1 MTSHDALFSSSARG
15 MRFSAIRRMSAL
27 IERPGIISFAPGQP
41 SPETF
46 PVDAFRQI
54 TEEILARESAQAFQ
68 YVLTRGVGALVEAI
82 REYAKAKGIAA
93 TTAETLVT
101 DGSQQGL
108 DLVSRVLVDPG
119 DVVLV
124 ELPSYIG
131 ATSAFR
137 AAQARMVGVRLT
149 EGGLDLD
156 DLRRRHAEE
165 RAAGRAVKFLY
176 VIPNFQ
182 NPSGISHPA
191 ESRRELMKVARELDL
206 LVVEDDPYGDL
217 YFEDAP
223 RPTLKSM
230 DEDGRVVYLSSFSK
244 ILAPGLRTAFVVGP
258 EDILDKIEI
267 AKQSANL
274 CGSSLDQRIILAC
287 LQRGLIEEQK
297 ARIRP
302 YYRDKRNVLVG
313 ALEAEGLPGV
323 TWVKPAGGMFVWVSL
338 PDGMDA
344 EKLLMLAVEEG
355 VAYIA
360 GSPFFVDGSGANT
373 MRLNFSKESKER
385 LSEGVARLARAIRAA
400 AGRDLPVTAA
410 LR

>member
-46 PVDAFRQI
+46 PVDAFREI
-54 TEEILARESAQAFQ
+54 TQEILARESAQAFQ

-82 REYAKAKGIAA
+82 REYAQAKGITA

-149 EGGLDLD
+149 ESGLDLQ

-165 RAAGRAVKFLY
+165 RRAGRAVKFLY

-182 NPSGISHPA
+182 NPSGIAHSA
-191 ESRRELMKVARELDL
+191 ESRRELMKAARELDL
-206 LVVEDDPYGDL
+206 LIVEDDPYGDL

-287 LQRGLIEEQK
+287 LRRGLIEEQK

-302 YYRDKRNVLVG
+302 YYRRKRDVLSG
-313 ALEAEGLPGV
+313 ALQEEGLPGV

-338 PDGMDA
+338 PEGMDA
-344 EKLLMLAVEEG
+344 EKLLSLAVEEG

-360 GSPFFVDGSGANT
+360 GSSFFVDGSGANT
-373 MRLNFSKESKER
+373 LRLNFSKESEER
-385 LSEGVARLARAIRAA
+385 LREGVSRLARAVRAA
-400 AGRDLPVTAA
+400 AGRDLPVSAA
-410 LR
+410 

>member
-1 MTSHDALFSSSARG
+1 MTSHDALFSSAARG

-46 PVDAFRQI
+46 PVEAFRQI

-93 TTAETLVT
+93 STAETIVT

-137 AAQARMVGVRLT
+137 ASQARMVGVRLHET
-149 EGGLDLD
+149 GLDLD

-182 NPSGISHPA
+182 NPSGISHSA
-191 ESRRELMKVARELDL
+191 ESRRELLNAARELDL

-217 YFEDAP
+217 FFEEAA

-244 ILAPGLRTAFVVGP
+244 ILAPGLRTAFAIGP

-274 CGSSLDQRIILAC
+274 CGSSLDQRIVLAC
-287 LQRGLIEEQK
+287 LQRGLIGEQK

-302 YYRDKRNVLVG
+302 YYRAKRDLMVS
-313 ALEAEGLPGV
+313 ALEEEALAGV
-323 TWVKPAGGMFVWVSL
+323 SWVKPAGGMFVWVSL
-338 PDGMDA
+338 PEGMDA
-344 EKLLMLAVEEG
+344 ETLLPLAVEEG
-355 VAYIA
+355 VAYVA

-373 MRLNFSKESKER
+373 MRLNFSKEDAER
-385 LSEGVARLARAIRAA
+385 LREGVRRLGRAIRVA
-400 AGRDLPVTAA
+400 AGQGAPAA
-410 LR
+410 RG

>member
-302 YYRDKRNVLVG
+302 YYRDKRDVLVG

-385 LSEGVARLARAIRAA
+385 LTEGVARLARAIRAA

>member
-1 MTSHDALFSSSARG
+1 MTSHDTLFSAAARG

-27 IERPGIISFAPGQP
+27 IERPGIISFAPGHP
-41 SPETF
+41 SAETF
-46 PVDAFRQI
+46 PVDAFREI
-54 TEEILARESAQAFQ
+54 TAEILARESAQAFQ

-82 REYAKAKGIAA
+82 RDYAKAKGIAA

-108 DLVSRVLVDPG
+108 DLVTRVLVDPG

-137 AAQARMVGVRLT
+137 ASQARMVGVRLG
-149 EGGLDLD
+149 EHGLDLD

-182 NPSGISHPA
+182 NPSGISHSL
-191 ESRRELMKVARELDL
+191 ENRKELLAVARDLDL

-217 YFEDAP
+217 YFEEAP

-230 DEDGRVVYLSSFSK
+230 DTDGRVVYLSSFSK

-258 EDILDKIEI
+258 EAILAKLEI

-297 ARIRP
+297 AKIRP
-302 YYRDKRNVLVG
+302 YYRNKRDVMVR
-313 ALEAEGLPGV
+313 ALHDQALPGV

-338 PDGMDA
+338 PEGMDA
-344 EKLLMLAVEEG
+344 EKLLPLAVEEG
-355 VAYIA
+355 VAYVA

-373 MRLNFSKESKER
+373 LRLNFSKEDPDKLR
-385 LSEGVARLARAIRAA
+385 EGVARLGRAVRVMADRGEEVEQA
-400 AGRDLPVTAA
+400 K
-410 LR
+410 